1 MEDCLFPK
9 SNDRQ
14 ACSGAFRQI
23 NRMSVILRF
32 SLHQFYTIFINQ
44 YLEKTWFDIIAKTQR
59 RRVQD
64 RYKEYDGI
72 YLGHYI
78 QYFFWFFC
86 GTGMVIIGLV
96 IFLMLVTLNSPKM
109 SNLPSDFILLFVQPA
124 MKWYNCF
131 EKVLFLLGL

>member
-14 ACSGAFRQI
+14 VCSGAFRQI

-86 GTGMVIIGLV
+86 GVKKYLYLLSDKVYEGVCSHHRLCLV
-96 IFLMLVTLNSPKM
+96 
-109 SNLPSDFILLFVQPA
+109 LPYLAYQTALCHDASVVA
-124 MKWYNCF
+124 S
-131 EKVLFLLGL
+131 